1 MAATSVR
8 AGVSKMSIDATYPQ
22 VALLVNLFGDLAFTY
37 TQTSRWTSRMVGRR
51 VETIDD
57 LTVSEADAVIK
68 ALKAMKSLKVVA

>member
-1 MAATSVR
+1 
-8 AGVSKMSIDATYPQ
+8 MSIDATYPQ
-22 VALLVNLFGDLAFTY
+22 VALLVNLFADLGFTY
-37 TQTSRWTSRMVGRR
+37 AQTSRWTSRMVGRR